1 MKIQC
6 SKIAINGSV
15 EKLSLEEKYGKR
27 RQVTFRLG
35 PLAQERLEQ
44 TSELFHMKPTE
55 YAKAVI
61 YRDLGVFNESPDLR
75 RKKSHKKPRK
85 DRFVSSEL

>member
-1 MKIQC
+1 ME
-6 SKIAINGSV
+6 N
-15 EKLSLEEKYGKR
+15 LSLDDKYGKR

-35 PLAQERLEQ
+35 PIAQERLEQ

-55 YAKAVI
+55 YAKAII

-75 RKKSHKKPRK
+75 RKKQKRKAKKNIA
-85 DRFVSSEL
+85 FTESE